1 MHTKY
6 CSGGELRCQRAR
18 GSISV
23 CESKREELGFL
34 TYLRGSPGRA
44 WRMPHA
50 QIVVPPPRSQRDLGG
65 SKCLL
70 RICDYLREGGVILS
84 TFQGQEQLE
93 SLVLIDLTDF
103 QYSSDA
109 VRTMRSRN
117 RAGTRSGNRTQRWSI
132 GASVR
137 SQSSG
142 SIAAANAAR
151 IWSTTPPQVMSSS
164 AWHCT

>member
-23 CESKREELGFL
+23 CESKRQELGFL

-44 WRMPHA
+44 WRMPQA
-50 QIVVPPPRSQRDLGG
+50 QIVVPPLRSQRDLGG
-65 SKCLL
+65 SKYLL
-70 RICDYLREGGVILS
+70 RIFDYLRKGGIILS

-109 VRTMRSRN
+109 VRTLRSRN
-117 RAGTRSGNRTQRWSI
+117 RAGTRSRNRTQRWSI
-132 GASVR
+132 GAFVR

-142 SIAAANAAR
+142 SVAAIAAR